1 MKSRNQPRGI
11 QRSRAAT
18 CLCLL
23 LWSSIIVTPIAA
35 AEPTAP
41 PPMVPPVLGALIEE
55 ALARSPIVIAARNH
69 WQAQTKVPIQART
82 ISDPQVQFQ
91 QLSVGGPAPFEGYET
106 SDFFYNGF
114 GVSQDIPWPGKLSLQ
129 GSIAEKE
136 AEYSKNQYE
145 TARREVVEKVRES
158 FYELFFLKK
167 EEGVLALSRDDLG
180 RIEQIAET
188 RYRVGEG
195 VQQDVVKAQLH
206 MSEILKQ
213 QAMVGQET
221 GQMQAQ
227 LKAEVGRD
235 VDSRDIEVGE
245 VEATTLRV
253 ETTKV
258 VELANT
264 NSPEIAMERAME
276 ERSREALKLARKGYM
291 PDFSVGYMF
300 QRTGPGLRD
309 YYMLSLGAKI
319 PLYFWR
325 KQIPAI
331 EQASL
336 ESLAAQAQVRARE
349 LSVSENVQS
358 QLVALQAA
366 DRVLSIY
373 REALVPQANSS
384 LEAALAA
391 YRVGKVD
398 FQTLLSAFIDLH
410 EVRQEY
416 YRELAD
422 HEIAIAKISQSIGE
436 RP

>member
-1 MKSRNQPRGI
+1 M
-11 QRSRAAT
+11 
-18 CLCLL
+18 
-23 LWSSIIVTPIAA
+23 
-35 AEPTAP
+35 
-41 PPMVPPVLGALIEE
+41 
-55 ALARSPIVIAARNH
+55 
-69 WQAQTKVPIQART
+69 
-82 ISDPQVQFQ
+82 
-91 QLSVGGPAPFEGYET
+91 
-106 SDFFYNGF
+106 
-114 GVSQDIPWPGKLSLQ
+114 
-129 GSIAEKE
+129 
-136 AEYSKNQYE
+136 
-145 TARREVVEKVRES
+145 VEKVRES

-167 EEGVLALSRDDLG
+167 EREVLALSRDDLG
-180 RIEQIAET
+180 RVEQIAET
-188 RYRVGEG
+188 RYRVGGG

-206 MSEILKQ
+206 MSDILKQ
-213 QAMVGQET
+213 QAMVGQQT

-227 LKAEVGRD
+227 LKAVLGRD
-235 VDSRDIEVGE
+235 IDSRNIEVGE

-253 ETTKV
+253 EPAKV
-258 VELANT
+258 VELANA
-264 NSPEIAMERAME
+264 NSPEIAMERVME

-325 KQIPAI
+325 KQTPAI

-336 ESLAAQAQVRARE
+336 ESLAAKAQVRARE

-358 QLVALQAA
+358 QLVALQTA
-366 DRVLSIY
+366 DRVLTIY
-373 REALVPQANSS
+373 REALIPQANSS

-410 EVRQEY
+410 QLRQEY